1 MTASSTQ
8 APTGVRP
15 AYPTPG
21 ELESGMDLELPL
33 RRATPN
39 DAKAMAELINM
50 AGEGLPLHVWR
61 RMAEPG
67 EDLWEVGRRRAQR
80 EEGSFSYRNT
90 VVVEEEGEVVAGL
103 VGYALPDQPEPIDPD
118 KVPGMFVPL
127 LELEN
132 LAPATWYVNVL
143 AAYPEHRGKGHGRKL
158 LAIAERIAA
167 EAGTKRMSIIVSDAN
182 TGAWRLYERAGYQV
196 VAQRPMVK
204 DDWENPGENWVL
216 LVKPL

>member
-1 MTASSTQ
+1 MAF
-8 APTGVRP
+8 
-15 AYPTPG
+15 
-21 ELESGMDLELPL
+21 ELPF
-33 RRATPN
+33 RRATPD
-39 DAKAMAELINM
+39 DANAMAELINM
-50 AGEGLPLHVWR
+50 AGEGLPLLVWS

-67 EDLWEVGRRRAQR
+67 EDLWEVGRRRARR

-90 VVVEEEGEVVAGL
+90 VVAEEAGKVVAGL

-118 KVPGMFVPL
+118 KVPAMFVPL

-143 AAYPEHRGKGHGRKL
+143 AAYPEHRGKGYGTRL

-167 EAGTKRMSIIVSDAN
+167 EAGVKTMSIIVSDAN
-182 TGAWRLYERAGYQV
+182 TGAWRLYERAGYRV
-196 VAQRPMVK
+196 VTQRPMVK
-204 DDWENPGENWVL
+204 DDWANPGENWVL